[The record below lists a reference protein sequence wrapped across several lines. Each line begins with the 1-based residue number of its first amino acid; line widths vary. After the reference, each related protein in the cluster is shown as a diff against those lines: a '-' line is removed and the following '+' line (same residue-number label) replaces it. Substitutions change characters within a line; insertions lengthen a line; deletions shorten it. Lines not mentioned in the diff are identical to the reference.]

1 MSFLLEIL
9 IYETAVLVCYQD
21 VINSIGGVQ
30 VLFPLLECVDG
41 PEGPDLSLLSPQTSS
56 PSHNQDMTEWAV
68 LPTSNL
74 SGTQIVSREINQIF

>member
-1 MSFLLEIL
+1 MEFSAGSLV
-9 IYETAVLVCYQD
+9 YETAVLVCYQD

-41 PEGPDLSLLSPQTSS
+41 VDGPDLSLLSPQTSS
-56 PSHNQDMTEWAV
+56 PSHNQDVTEWAV

-74 SGTQIVSREINQIF
+74 SGSTYE